1 MAFRWRI
8 DLPRYIFFAI
18 WMFINFALCCFY
30 FFWFEFHPQFAYMRV
45 RTRQALSFA
54 RMPALM
60 INFNTALVLLPICR
74 NLISFVRG
82 CCKCAPRGVRTLLDK
97 NITFHQWF
105 AWAIV
110 VGSAIHTVAHWY
122 NYERF
127 TALAILP
134 DGSSPFAPTQANPP
148 GVNVPSLDA
157 FVVCFTTVAGVTGHV
172 MVLVLF
178 LMVTSSVEFIR
189 RSFFEVFWYT
199 HHLFIIYFIALALHQ
214 TQRLLPVL
222 TNYEVHDFT
231 YCSTNQTIFE
241 DDPEC
246 NGNNAA
252 AFTAA
257 GPTSFYWFMG
267 PLFVYVVERV
277 IRLVSFCLP
286 VVVTKV
292 VEHPSQVYEIQM
304 KRRWFHA
311 EVGQYIFIN
320 VPSASVLEWHPFTLT
335 SAPEEDYISVHIRIV
350 GDWTQHVADNLGIGS
365 GEFQQ
370 SWQLPKIFIDGPFGT
385 ATEDIFNFEVVLL
398 CGAGIGVTPFA
409 SALKSIWYKLQE
421 GGPLRL
427 KKVYFFWINSFGR
440 SVQGSAFEWFQDLL
454 QNVEGQMI
462 ENGWGEFLEYNIH
475 LTSGWSDTDAKQIML
490 HDEAEDAVTGLQ
502 QKTYF
507 GRPNWPQVFERV
519 ALAHPG
525 ADVGVLFCGPKSL
538 SSTLHK
544 QCNVCN
550 QRASPQRARFFYN
563 KENF

>member
-1 MAFRWRI
+1 
-8 DLPRYIFFAI
+8 
-18 WMFINFALCCFY
+18 
-30 FFWFEFHPQFAYMRV
+30 MRV
-45 RTRQALSFA
+45 RTREALAFA
-54 RMPALM
+54 RGPALM

-110 VGSAIHTVAHWY
+110 VGSIIHTGAHWY

-127 TALAILP
+127 THFAALP
-134 DGSSPFAPTQANPP
+134 DGSSPFAPSAANPP
-148 GVNVPSLDA
+148 GLTFDQEPIL
-157 FVVCFTTVAGVTGHV
+157 VCFSTVAGVTGHV
-172 MVLVLF
+172 MLLVLF

-199 HHLFIIYFIALALHQ
+199 HHLFFIYLIALALHQ

-222 TNYEVHDFT
+222 SNPTVHDPAF
-231 YCSTNQTIFE
+231 CSLNQSVFE
-241 DDPEC
+241 RNPRC
-246 NGNNAA
+246 TGANAPVFSA
-252 AFTAA
+252 G
-257 GPTSFYWFMG
+257 GPTSFYWFVF
-267 PLFVYVVERV
+267 PFFVYIVERV
-277 IRLVSFCLP
+277 IRLVSYCLP

-292 VEHPSQVYEIQM
+292 VEHPSNVYEIQM
-304 KRRWFHA
+304 KRKWFRP
-311 EVGQYIFIN
+311 EVGQYVFIN
-320 VPSASVLEWHPFTLT
+320 VPSASVFEWHPFTLT
-335 SAPEEDYISVHIRIV
+335 SAPEEDYFSVHIRIV
-350 GDWTQHVADNLGIGS
+350 GDWTQRVADNLGIGS

-385 ATEDIFNFEVVLL
+385 ASEDVFNFEVALL

-409 SALKSIWYKLQE
+409 AILKSIWYKLQE
-421 GGPLRL
+421 RGQSLRL

-454 QNVEGQMI
+454 QTVESQMI

-490 HDEAEDAVTGLQ
+490 HDDAEDAITGLQ
-502 QKTYF
+502 QKTHF

-519 ALAHPG
+519 AQAHPG

-544 QCNVCN
+544 QCNECN
-550 QRASPQRARFFYN
+550 QKASSQRARFFYN